1 MPKLSLSL
9 PALDLPEVRF
19 AVTTA
24 HVAQVVRVPD
34 SAHATAA
41 VRPCA
46 AAAVTQLPA
55 GVRAAGG

>member
-24 HVAQVVRVPD
+24 HVAQVVREDDFGACRDVVDGAP
-34 SAHATAA
+34 
-41 VRPCA
+41 R
-46 AAAVTQLPA
+46 AVT
-55 GVRAAGG
+55 